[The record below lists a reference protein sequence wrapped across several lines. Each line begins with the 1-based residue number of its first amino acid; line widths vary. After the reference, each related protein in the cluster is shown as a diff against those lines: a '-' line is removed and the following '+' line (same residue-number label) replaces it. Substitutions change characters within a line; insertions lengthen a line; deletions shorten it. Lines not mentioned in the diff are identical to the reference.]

1 MFKKITRKRY
11 EEYLY
16 ILHKKIQLHGLSWE
30 NDSAADLWAPEL
42 IQWILRGMWLLLLF
56 FRLMCP
62 CFTVIIRSWMHIDGS
77 GIENTF
83 FFFTICFS
91 STHILLFQTWKPACD
106 SAMNRVCNFFPPQFY
121 LKILHVI
128 PTLSATHLSNLEIY
142 MCYLSLHSVN

>member
-1 MFKKITRKRY
+1 MSLSLCMFKKITRKRY

-83 FFFTICFS
+83 FFFFLPSVLAVHTYYCSRPESLHVTQPWIG
-91 STHILLFQTWKPACD
+91 
-106 SAMNRVCNFFPPQFY
+106 SATFFPLNFISKFY
-121 LKILHVI
+121 MSFPHYQLHI
-128 PTLSATHLSNLEIY
+128 
-142 MCYLSLHSVN
+142 